1 MNIKTIILLVII
13 VILLFNY
20 KKIVAFINH
29 IEKKRAEEFK
39 KRTNLEL
46 SQLNRLSHPPTLFL
60 FGLWQYFFQ
69 KPTLYFDEEN
79 LYYIKKN
86 EPIVIHPISSIKE
99 LRKTPV
105 MVNDVKVWKIIIG
118 KPGEQTVYR
127 FRTFLNFN
135 LFMEKV
141 KENPNAVVDG
151 WGIFE

>member
-1 MNIKTIILLVII
+1 MSIKTIILLAII
-13 VILLFNY
+13 IILIFNY
-20 KKIVAFINH
+20 KRVLAFIDY
-29 IEKKRAEEFK
+29 IQKQRAEEFK
-39 KRTNLEL
+39 KRTHLEL

-60 FGLWQYFFQ
+60 FGLWQYFFP

-86 EPIVIHPISSIKE
+86 EPVVIHPISSIKE

-127 FRTFLNFN
+127 FRTFLNFD
-135 LFMEKV
+135 LFMKKV
-141 KENPNAVVDG
+141 KKNPEAVVDK